1 MLKLDEIDKP
11 KNATPC
17 PEFYDMIAD
26 EYRI

>member
-1 MLKLDEIDKP
+1 MLKLDEIDRP
-11 KNATPC
+11 KNATLC